1 LAHLRAERAA
11 GRANTLGT
19 MPFAVDEREAR
30 EAIALTYGMISM
42 VDDGIGRILQTLAE
56 VGQIDNTV
64 VIFTSDHGDF
74 MGDHGLMLKST
85 LHYQGLVRVP
95 FIWREPGLSQPGAS
109 TTALHST
116 LDVARSVLARAGLQ
130 PYWGMQGMDLAAS
143 LADPDAAGQS
153 AVLVEE
159 DGHEIGFG
167 FDAPA
172 RVRTIISKIRGEHW
186 RMSLYEGRKWGE
198 LYNLARDPHEMVN
211 LYEDPAHRAD
221 RSELFERL
229 ARQMMAQADRS
240 PFPTARA

>member
-1 LAHLRAERAA
+1 
-11 GRANTLGT
+11 

-30 EAIALTYGMISM
+30 EAIALSYGMISM
-42 VDDGIGRILQTLAE
+42 VDDGIGRLLQTLAE
-56 VGQIDNTV
+56 VGQLDNTV

-95 FIWREPGLSQPGAS
+95 FIWSEPGLPHPGES
-109 TTALHST
+109 TSALHST

-130 PYWGMQGMDLAAS
+130 PYWGMQGLDIAAS
-143 LADPDAAGQS
+143 LLDPLAAGQS

-159 DGHEIGFG
+159 DGHEVGFG

-172 RVRTIISKIRGEHW
+172 RVRTILSGDW
-186 RMSLYEGRKWGE
+186 RMSIYEGCQWGE
-198 LYNLARDPHEMVN
+198 LYDLAADPHEMVN
-211 LYEDPAHRAD
+211 LFDNPIHRPIRA
-221 RSELFERL
+221 ELFEQL
-229 ARQMMAQADRS
+229 ARLMMVQADRS